1 MKVLLIPPTHGYE
14 VYPRFLS
21 FSDFPSGFGYLSASL
36 KQAGHKVFGL
46 NPNNV
51 VGYPN
56 GYMMI
61 QDLITKKIAEV
72 KPDIIG
78 LGGLCTDYA
87 FLKDAIGIIRNT
99 DVPIVLGGQIVTND
113 PEDIFKILKPDYAII
128 GEADRA
134 IVTLVDRLKDKPPP
148 CIIKAET
155 PDVEAI
161 PFPDY
166 EPFGIKEM
174 LDEYSIA
181 TRLLYRY
188 SRHNARPYNIVAS
201 RSCPFS
207 CTFCVHGHDRP
218 KYRARSISS
227 IMEEIR
233 VSYKKYK
240 FNVVIL
246 LDEMFAV
253 NKKRMNEFSQGV
265 LEGREKY
272 GWDFDWMFQTHACAK
287 LDLESLK
294 LAKEAGCFL
303 FSYGL
308 ESASPVVLKS
318 MRKKMKIEQVIEAI
332 ELAEEAG
339 VGFAAN
345 LIFGDVA
352 ETEDTIA
359 ESLAFWLTHG
369 RKSDI
374 FLGTLAPYPGSEL
387 FNRCQEMGMFLDKRE
402 YYETIDK
409 IPINMTKIPD
419 ELYDGFMALNSHLE
433 RSWAFVKRAEDI
445 SIKKEDK
452 DGLFKTYVG
461 GDYYRITARC
471 PFCKEYSTYVEL
483 INGDSL
489 KLGTG
494 CTKCNRKIRVEVKK

>member
-1 MKVLLIPPTHGYE
+1 MKILLIPPTHGYE
-14 VYPRFLS
+14 GYPSFLS
-21 FSDFPSGFGYLSASL
+21 FSDFPSGFGYLAASL
-36 KQAGHKVFGL
+36 KQAGHKVYGL

-61 QDLITKKIAEV
+61 QDLITRKIEEV
-72 KPDIIG
+72 KPDLIG
-78 LGGLCTDYA
+78 LGGLCTDYK
-87 FLKDAIGIIRNT
+87 FLKDAIHIIRQT

-113 PEDIFKILKPDYAII
+113 PEDIFKLLKPDYAII
-128 GEADRA
+128 GEADKA
-134 IVTLVDRLKDKPPP
+134 IVTLVDKLKDKPAP

-155 PDVEAI
+155 PDVDTI

-188 SRHNARPYNIVAS
+188 SRPDARPYNIVAS

-207 CTFCVHGHDRP
+207 CTFCVHGRGRHP
-218 KYRARSISS
+218 YRARSIES

-253 NKKRMNEFSQGV
+253 SKKRMNEFSLGV
-265 LEGREKY
+265 LEGRKKY
-272 GWDFDWMFQTHACAK
+272 GWDFDWMFQTHASAK

-308 ESASPVVLKS
+308 ESASPIVLKS
-318 MRKKMKIEQVIEAI
+318 MNKKIKIEQVIEAI

-345 LIFGDVA
+345 IIFGDVA
-352 ETEDTIA
+352 ETTDTIA
-359 ESLAFWLTHG
+359 ESLAFWFKYG
-369 RKSDI
+369 RTSDI
-374 FLGTLAPYPGSEL
+374 FLGQLAPYPGSEL
-387 FNRCQEMGMFLDKRE
+387 FSKCQEMGMFLDKKG
-402 YYETIDK
+402 YYENIDK
-409 IPINMTKIPD
+409 IPINMTGID
-419 ELYDGFMALNSHLE
+419 NEIFEGLMGLVGHLE
-433 RSWAFVKRAEDI
+433 KTWAFARRAEDV
-445 SIKKEDK
+445 SAKKENK
-452 DGLFKTYVG
+452 DGLFKLYSG
-461 GDYYRITARC
+461 GEYYTITSKC
-471 PFCKEYSTYVEL
+471 PYCGEYSNHTIL
-483 INGDSL
+483 SHDDKP
-489 KLGTG
+489 KLGSG
-494 CTKCNRKIRVEVKK
+494 CTKCNRRIRVEVK